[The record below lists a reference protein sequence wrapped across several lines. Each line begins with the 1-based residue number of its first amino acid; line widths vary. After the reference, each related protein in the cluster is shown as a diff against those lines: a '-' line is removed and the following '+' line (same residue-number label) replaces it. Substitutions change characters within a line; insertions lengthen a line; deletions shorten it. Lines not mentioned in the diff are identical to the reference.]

1 VQRRDRSLPAAD
13 RRALGAHYTPP
24 LLARQIVT
32 RALEPHLLSS
42 ASVASLRICDPAM
55 GDGVFLL
62 EALRFLAPM
71 LAEAAGITVMAAK
84 QTIANDVLF
93 GVDKDPGA
101 VAAAIEALS
110 AECEERVNPEH
121 FVVGDALVGPSANDL
136 PHGELFGHDWTI
148 GGTVVPHDWG
158 RWPTITCW
166 IGNPPFLG
174 GHKISGTLGVQYQEH
189 LRSLH
194 EIAYHGNADLCA
206 HFLRRCAGLSG
217 HGVTT
222 MSFICTNTISQ
233 GDTRYT
239 GLQYLCNF
247 GWTIYDAI
255 TSMKW
260 PGDAKV
266 SVVVVQ
272 LVKGFH
278 DFATSEVEVCT

>member
-1 VQRRDRSLPAAD
+1 VRRDLSLPAAE
-13 RRALGAHYTPP
+13 RRSLGAHYTPP
-24 LLARQIVT
+24 ELARQIVP
-32 RALEPHLLSS
+32 RAIEPHLLAS

-55 GDGVFLL
+55 GDGVFLV

-71 LAEAAGITVMAAK
+71 LAEAGGITEIAAK

-101 VAAAIEALS
+101 VEAAIEALS
-110 AECEERVNPEH
+110 AECETRVNQDH
-121 FVVGDALVGPSANDL
+121 FAVGDALVGPSANDL
-136 PHGELFGHDWTI
+136 PHGELFGPDWTL
-148 GGTVVPHDWG
+148 GGTVTPHDWR

-174 GHKISGTLGVQYQEH
+174 GHKIWGTLGKAYQEH
-189 LRSLH
+189 LRSIH

-222 MSFICTNTISQ
+222 MSFICTNTIAQ
-233 GDTRYT
+233 GDTRYM
-239 GLQYLCNF
+239 GLLYLTNF
-247 GWTIYDAI
+247 GWTIYDAT

-266 SVVVVQ
+266 TVSVVQ
-272 LVKGFH
+272 MVKGFH
-278 DFATSEVEVCT
+278 DFARAEVEVCT